1 MARAA
6 CNLHMNVIA
15 YGTSWV
21 SGVGAMDE
29 HAVTLMAE
37 GERMMV
43 YEYEYR
49 DLMAQAWDVL
59 RGDTSKWEDRSFYL
73 DVIRRWGEPVLDV
86 GCGTGRLL
94 LDYLGLGID
103 VDGVDNSPEML
114 ALCRQKAAA
123 LGLEPVL
130 HEQYVERLSLPRR
143 YRTILVPSSS
153 LQLVVELAAADEA
166 VGRLHDHLLADGMVA
181 ASIMTL
187 WQPGDPLTSEWE
199 TSALRAEDGATF
211 RRVARSWYEPELE
224 CEHTEDVYQMI
235 LDGQVVAEETHRRS
249 PATRSYTQA
258 QARALFE
265 RAGFESVELYHE
277 FTFEPVRA
285 EDTLFCVIARRA

>member
-1 MARAA
+1 
-6 CNLHMNVIA
+6 
-15 YGTSWV
+15 
-21 SGVGAMDE
+21 
-29 HAVTLMAE
+29 
-37 GERMMV
+37 MV
-43 YEYEYR
+43 HEYEYR
-49 DLMAQAWDVL
+49 GLMAQAWDVL
-59 RGDTSKWEDRSFYL
+59 RGDTSNWEDRFFYL
-73 DVIRRWGEPVLDV
+73 EVIRMFGEPVLDV

-114 ALCRQKAAA
+114 ALCRQKAAT

-130 HEQYVERLSLPRR
+130 HQQYVESLSLPRR

-153 LQLVVELAAADEA
+153 LQLVVEPAAAEEA
-166 VGRLHDHLLADGMVA
+166 VARLHDHLLAGGVMA

-199 TSALRAEDGATF
+199 KSATRVEDGVTF

-224 CEHTEDVYQMI
+224 CEHTEDVYQVI
-235 LDGQVVAEETHRRS
+235 VDGQVVAEETHRRS

-258 QARALFE
+258 QARALFD
-265 RAGFESVELYHE
+265 RAGFEAVEVYHE
-277 FTFEPVRA
+277 FTFDPVRA
-285 EDTLFCVIARRA
+285 EDTLFCVLARRA